1 MKKDVSFLWF
11 YIIKCN
17 FKSIVWY
24 YLIGPDIPVFILQ
37 YTSLKS
43 FRLKKVL
50 KTQLLMRH
58 STLLWWKY
66 SVSCLMIIKQKIYL
80 NYKDLMGYFIVL
92 LRLDLFSNSRQTQRT
107 KSMYIL
113 KWGMNWNHLEHAGM
127 SWNHLEWVRTN

>member
-11 YIIKCN
+11 YVIKYN

-24 YLIGPDIPVFILQ
+24 YLIGPDIPVFILH

-43 FRLKKVL
+43 FQLKKVL